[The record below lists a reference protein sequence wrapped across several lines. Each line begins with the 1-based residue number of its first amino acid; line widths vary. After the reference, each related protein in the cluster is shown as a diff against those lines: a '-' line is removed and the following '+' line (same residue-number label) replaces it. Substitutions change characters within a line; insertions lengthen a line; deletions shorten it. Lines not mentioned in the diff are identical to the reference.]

1 MAITVPTI
9 DYMGTFYVVGS
20 IILLSAFLLASRLP
34 SRLNTK
40 EGIDRENI

>member
-1 MAITVPTI
+1 MAITYPFI
-9 DYMGTFYVVGS
+9 GYMGTFYVVGT

-40 EGIDRENI
+40 EGVE